1 VGVSDL
7 TGSGKL
13 SRSTGKGETTMFQIA
28 KVKKDA
34 ATVSQPQHEARVLC
48 LRIEQLE
55 ARISP
60 RCIVI
65 YKDQMTP
72 K

>member
-1 VGVSDL
+1 
-7 TGSGKL
+7 
-13 SRSTGKGETTMFQIA
+13 MFQA
-28 KVKKDA
+28 ENVKKDA
-34 ATVSQPQHEARVLC
+34 RPEPQSQHEVRK
-48 LRIEQLE
+48 LRLQIEQLE

-65 YKDQMTP
+65 YKDQMSP